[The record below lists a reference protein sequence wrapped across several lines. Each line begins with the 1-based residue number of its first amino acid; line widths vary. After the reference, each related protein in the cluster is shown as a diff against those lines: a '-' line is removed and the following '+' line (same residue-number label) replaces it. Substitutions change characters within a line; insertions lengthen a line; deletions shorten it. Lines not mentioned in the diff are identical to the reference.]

1 MRANWQSKNQPF
13 FLMKKKWAR
22 YKKNKKMGA
31 WWAHDGHNKNFQN
44 ITHQLKSAKKCAH
57 RAKMC
62 VFFFSRRKMGW
73 WLARWKAPFFFNGR
87 SQKKEGICPFL
98 EIGIL
103 ALSSY
108 IAYWGLRGLIKKRK
122 MVTRHLVFDK
132 YSW

>member
-1 MRANWQSKNQPF
+1 MRPSGKNVCF
-13 FLMKKKWAR
+13 FFQGGKWA
-22 YKKNKKMGA
+22 
-31 WWAHDGHNKNFQN
+31 DGWRDEKR
-44 ITHQLKSAKKCAH
+44 L
-57 RAKMC
+57 
-62 VFFFSRRKMGW
+62 
-73 WLARWKAPFFFNGR
+73 FFNGR

-132 YSW
+132 YS